1 MSNSGLNKSLKVYKG
16 LKIFD
21 NIAPY
26 IKHMESVEDYRENL
40 QLLEKSWDNLT
51 IMGQLGGNNI
61 DMNSTKKSF
70 ANLTE
75 QLLNHLGIETIK
87 KTSRQMQAKAQIAVD
102 IVIRNLFE
110 RTADIGFLATDDDIR
125 DFLNHTKSKY
135 DADYTENKTHLKQ
148 RFEEYVKKY
157 SVYFDIVLMDTQGN
171 VLVNLDDD
179 TQIKQSHD
187 EIINLALNTQED
199 FVETYKYHDFIPQ
212 YKKTLVYSYKVT
224 QTNEKDSK
232 PIGVLALCF
241 RFTDEMQ
248 GIFKNL
254 VDTRNQECLTLLD
267 KNGFV
272 IASSDKYQIPLN
284 AKLEIATQG
293 MHKIVSFGGRYYL
306 SKTAATN
313 GYQGFKGL
321 DWYGHIMVPLEH
333 AFIEDE
339 ENNLDISEDIL
350 QAILQYGDNFSDE
363 LKQIPLQANQIQANL
378 NRAVWNG
385 NISQS
390 KDSESDKGFSRL
402 LLNEIAKTGEETK
415 NIFKSSIINLT
426 KTIILNDTVSIAS
439 LMIDI
444 MDRNLYERANDC
456 RWWALNQEFR
466 TILDN
471 ENLTNTQKEKV
482 SSTLAY
488 INNLYTVYTNLFI
501 YDKNGVIVAVSQDNQ
516 QHFIGKKLDTLWVD
530 KTLHMKDSSKYCV
543 SDFETTELYDNKP
556 TYIYNAP
563 IKSSKNEN
571 IVVGGIGIVFD
582 SEAEFKAMID
592 ESMPRTVKDEVKNGV
607 FGVFTSKDKTII
619 SSSKDEYKVGTILDI
634 DDKFFKLKNG
644 ETYSEIITLNNKF
657 YTIGV
662 KCSNGYREFKSSGDD
677 YKNDVYSFF
686 FSYISEANIP
696 IETSKPKLLS
706 NEVIKTEC
714 DDCQEIAT
722 FRIGGKYLGAYCK
735 DVVKSISIDNLE
747 TAINFDDTNCFKG
760 TIIYNKMAVSV
771 LDISSFIK
779 EPVDT
784 NYDEIIIVDYEN
796 SEEHHF
802 VGLLVSKLEN
812 IIDVETKKLKPLE
825 HNLITGG
832 ALIQSIVSVE
842 QNGDNQLLT
851 ILDIKKLAKKL
862 TN

>member
-1 MSNSGLNKSLKVYKG
+1 MSNSGLNKSLKIYKG
-16 LKIFD
+16 LRIFE

-110 RTADIGFLATDDDIR
+110 RTADIGFLATDDEIR
-125 DFLNHTKSKY
+125 DFLNKTISKY
-135 DADYTENKTHLKQ
+135 DESYENNISSLKN

-157 SVYFDIVLMDTQGN
+157 SVYFDIVLMDTHGN
-171 VLVNLDDD
+171 VLVNLDES
-179 TQIKQSHD
+179 TKLKQSHD
-187 EIINLALNTQED
+187 EIIQLALNTHED
-199 FVETYKYHDFIPQ
+199 YIETYKYHDFSPK

-224 QTNEKDSK
+224 KTNEKDSEA
-232 PIGVLALCF
+232 IGVLALCF
-241 RFTDEMQ
+241 RFTDEMN
-248 GIFKNL
+248 GIFNNL
-254 VDTRNQECLTLLD
+254 VDKNNQECLTLLD

-272 IASSDKYQIPLN
+272 IASSDKYQIPLD

-306 SKTAATN
+306 SKTAATK

-333 AFIEDE
+333 AFLEDQ
-339 ENNLDISEDIL
+339 NDIDISDDIL

-363 LKQIPLQANQIQANL
+363 LKQIPIQANNIQENL

-385 NISQS
+385 NVSQS
-390 KDSESDKGFSRL
+390 KDKDSDKGFSRL

-426 KTIILNDTVSIAS
+426 KTIILNDTISIAS

-456 RWWALNQEFR
+456 RWWALNSEFR
-466 TILDN
+466 STLDN
-471 ENLTNTQKEKV
+471 ESITNTQKEKL
-482 SSTLAY
+482 SSTLKY

-501 YDKNGVIVAVSQDNQ
+501 YDKNGVIIAVSQDDQ
-516 QHFIGKKLDTLWVD
+516 QHFIGKKLDTIWSN
-530 KTLHMKDSSKYCV
+530 KTLTMKDASKYCV
-543 SDFETTELYDNKP
+543 SDFEKTELYDSRP

-563 IKSSKNEN
+563 IKSAKNEN
-571 IVVGGIGIVFD
+571 IIVGGIGIVFD
-582 SEAEFKAMID
+582 SEVEFKAMID

-619 SSSKDEYKVGTILDI
+619 SSSKEEYKVGTLLDI
-634 DDKFFKLKNG
+634 DDKFFNLKNG
-644 ETYSEIITLNNKF
+644 ETYSEIITLDNKF

-662 KCSNGYREFKSSGDD
+662 KCSNGYREFKNGSDD

-696 IETSKPKLLS
+696 IETTKPKLLS
-706 NEVIKTEC
+706 NEITKSDC
-714 DDCQEIAT
+714 NDCQEIAT
-722 FRIGGKYLGAYCK
+722 FRIGSKYLGSYCK
-735 DVVKSISIDNLE
+735 DVVKSVSINELE

-784 NYDEIIIVDYEN
+784 NYNEIVIVDYED

-812 IIDVETKKLKPLE
+812 IIDIETKKLKPLE

-851 ILDIKKLAKKL
+851 ILDIKKLANKL

>member
-1 MSNSGLNKSLKVYKG
+1 VSSSGLNKSLKIYKG

-110 RTADIGFLATDDDIR
+110 RTADIGFLATDEDIR
-125 DFLNHTKSKY
+125 DFLNHTVSKY
-135 DADYTENKTHLKQ
+135 DESYENNISHLKN
-148 RFEEYVKKY
+148 RFEEYVQKY
-157 SVYFDIVLMDTQGN
+157 SVYFDIVLMDTHGN
-171 VLVNLDDD
+171 VLVNLDEN
-179 TQIKQSHD
+179 TKIKQSKD
-187 EIINLALNTQED
+187 EIINLSLNTQED
-199 FVETYKYHDFIPQ
+199 YVETYKYHDFSPK

-224 QTNEKDSK
+224 KTNEKDSEA
-232 PIGVLALCF
+232 IGILALCF
-241 RFTDEMQ
+241 KFTDEMK
-248 GIFKNL
+248 GIFENL
-254 VDTRNQECLTLLD
+254 VNKSNQECLTLLD
-267 KNGFV
+267 KSGHV
-272 IASSDKYQIPLN
+272 IASSDKYQIPLG
-284 AKLEIATQG
+284 AKMEIATQG

-333 AFIEDE
+333 AFLEDQS
-339 ENNLDISEDIL
+339 NLEISEDIL
-350 QAILQYGDNFSDE
+350 QAILQYGDSFSDE
-363 LKQIPLQANQIQANL
+363 LKQIPIQANQIQENL

-385 NISQS
+385 NVSQS

-426 KTIILNDTVSIAS
+426 KTIILNDTISIAS

-456 RWWALNQEFR
+456 RWWALNSEFR

-471 ENLTNTQKEKV
+471 NIITSDLKNKL
-482 SSTLAY
+482 SSTLSY

-501 YDKNGVIVAVSQDNQ
+501 YDKNGVILAVSQNNQ
-516 QHFIGKKLDTLWVD
+516 EHLIGKKLDTLWSN
-530 KTLHMKDSSKYCV
+530 KTLSMKDSSKYCV
-543 SDFETTELYDNKP
+543 SDFESTDLYDNKP

-563 IKSSKNEN
+563 IKSSKSEN
-571 IVVGGIGIVFD
+571 TIVGGIGIVFD
-582 SEAEFKAMID
+582 SEIEFKAMID

-607 FGVFTSKDKTII
+607 FGVFTTKNKTII
-619 SSSKDEYKVGTILDI
+619 SSSNQKYSVGSYLDI
-634 DDKFFKLKNG
+634 DDKFFNLKNG
-644 ETYSEIITLNNKF
+644 ETYSEIITLDNKF

-662 KCSNGYREFKSSGDD
+662 KCSNGYREFKNGSDD

-706 NEVIKTEC
+706 NDVVKTQC

-722 FRIGGKYLGAYCK
+722 FRIGSKYLGSYCK
-735 DVVKSISIDNLE
+735 DVVQSVSIDKLE
-747 TAINFDDTNCFKG
+747 TAINLDDTNCFKG
-760 TIIYNKMAVSV
+760 TIIHNQMAVSV

-784 NYDEIIIVDYEN
+784 NYNEIVIVDYED
-796 SEEHHF
+796 SQEHHF

-812 IIDVETKKLKPLE
+812 IVDIETKKLKPLE
-825 HNLITGG
+825 QNLITGG

-842 QNGDNQLLT
+842 QNGDNKLLT
-851 ILDIKKLAKKL
+851 ILDIKKLANKL

>member
-1 MSNSGLNKSLKVYKG
+1 MSSSGLNKSLKIYKG

-110 RTADIGFLATDDDIR
+110 RTADIGFLATDEDIR
-125 DFLNHTKSKY
+125 DFLNHTVSKY
-135 DADYTENKTHLKQ
+135 DESYENNISHLKN
-148 RFEEYVKKY
+148 RFEEYVQKY
-157 SVYFDIVLMDTQGN
+157 SVYFDIVLMDTHGN
-171 VLVNLDDD
+171 VLVNLDEN
-179 TQIKQSHD
+179 TKIKQSKD
-187 EIINLALNTQED
+187 EIINLSLNTQED
-199 FVETYKYHDFIPQ
+199 YVETYKYHDFSPK

-224 QTNEKDSK
+224 KTNEKDSEA
-232 PIGVLALCF
+232 IGILALCF
-241 RFTDEMQ
+241 KFTDEMK
-248 GIFKNL
+248 GIFENL
-254 VDTRNQECLTLLD
+254 VNKSNQECLTLLD
-267 KNGFV
+267 KSGHV
-272 IASSDKYQIPLN
+272 IASSDKYQIPLG
-284 AKLEIATQG
+284 AKMEIATQG

-333 AFIEDE
+333 AFLEDQS
-339 ENNLDISEDIL
+339 NLEISEDIL
-350 QAILQYGDNFSDE
+350 QAILQYGDSFSDE
-363 LKQIPLQANQIQANL
+363 LKQIPIQANQIQENL

-385 NISQS
+385 NVSQS

-426 KTIILNDTVSIAS
+426 KTIILNDTISIAS

-456 RWWALNQEFR
+456 RWWALNSEFR

-471 ENLTNTQKEKV
+471 NIITSDLKNKL
-482 SSTLAY
+482 SSTLSY

-501 YDKNGVIVAVSQDNQ
+501 YDKNGVILAVSQNNQ
-516 QHFIGKKLDTLWVD
+516 EHLIGKKLDTLWSN
-530 KTLHMKDSSKYCV
+530 KTLSMKDSSKYCV
-543 SDFETTELYDNKP
+543 SDFESTDLYDNKP

-563 IKSSKNEN
+563 IKSSKSEN
-571 IVVGGIGIVFD
+571 TIVGGIGIVFD
-582 SEAEFKAMID
+582 SEIEFKAMID

-607 FGVFTSKDKTII
+607 FGVFTTKNKTII
-619 SSSKDEYKVGTILDI
+619 SSSNQKYSVGSYLDI
-634 DDKFFKLKNG
+634 DDKFFNLKNG
-644 ETYSEIITLNNKF
+644 ETYSEIITLDNKF

-662 KCSNGYREFKSSGDD
+662 KCSNGYREFKNGSDD

-706 NEVIKTEC
+706 NDVVKTQC

-722 FRIGGKYLGAYCK
+722 FRIGSKYLGSYCK
-735 DVVKSISIDNLE
+735 DVVQSVSIDKLE
-747 TAINFDDTNCFKG
+747 TAINLDDTNCFKG
-760 TIIYNKMAVSV
+760 TIIHNQMAVSV

-784 NYDEIIIVDYEN
+784 NYNEIVIVDYED
-796 SEEHHF
+796 SQEHHF

-812 IIDVETKKLKPLE
+812 IVDIETKKLKPLE
-825 HNLITGG
+825 QNLITGG

-842 QNGDNQLLT
+842 QNGDNKLLT
-851 ILDIKKLAKKL
+851 ILDIKKLANKL

>member
-1 MSNSGLNKSLKVYKG
+1 MSSSGLNKSLKIYKG

-75 QLLNHLGIETIK
+75 QLLNHLGIETVK

-110 RTADIGFLATDDDIR
+110 RTADIGFLATDEEIR
-125 DFLNHTKSKY
+125 EFLNKTISKY
-135 DADYTENKTHLKQ
+135 DESYENNILSLKN

-157 SVYFDIVLMDTQGN
+157 SVYFDIVLMDTHGN
-171 VLVNLDDD
+171 VLVNLDE
-179 TQIKQSHD
+179 TNTLKQSHD
-187 EIINLALNTQED
+187 DIIQLALNTNED
-199 FVETYKYHDFIPQ
+199 YVETYKYHDFSPK

-224 QTNEKDSK
+224 KTNEKNSEA
-232 PIGVLALCF
+232 IGVLSLCF
-241 RFTDEMQ
+241 RFTDEMK
-248 GIFKNL
+248 GIFNNL
-254 VDTRNQECLTLLD
+254 VDKNNQECLTLLD
-267 KNGFV
+267 KNGYV

-284 AKLEIATQG
+284 AKMELATQG

-306 SKTAATN
+306 SKTAATK

-333 AFIEDE
+333 AFLEDQ
-339 ENNLDISEDIL
+339 NDIDISENIL

-363 LKQIPLQANQIQANL
+363 LKQIAIQANRIQENL

-385 NISQS
+385 NVSQS
-390 KDSESDKGFSRL
+390 KDRDSDKGFSRL
-402 LLNEIAKTGEETK
+402 LLSEIAKTGEETK

-426 KTIILNDTVSIAS
+426 KTIILNDTISIAS

-456 RWWALNQEFR
+456 RWWALNSEFR
-466 TILDN
+466 DILDC
-471 ENLTNTQKEKV
+471 ENITNLQQEKL
-482 SSTLAY
+482 SKTLQY

-501 YDKNGVIVAVSQDNQ
+501 YDKNGIVIAVSQDNQ
-516 QHFIGKKLDTLWVD
+516 QHLIGKKLDTLWSN
-530 KTLHMKDSSKYCV
+530 KTLTMKDSSKYCV
-543 SDFETTELYDNKP
+543 SDFEKTDLYNNKP

-571 IVVGGIGIVFD
+571 NIVGGIGIVFD
-582 SEAEFKAMID
+582 SEVEFKAMIE

-607 FGVFTSKDKTII
+607 FGVFASKDKTII
-619 SSSKDEYKVGTILDI
+619 SSSKEEYKVGTLLDI
-634 DDKFFKLKNG
+634 DNKFFNLKNG
-644 ETYSEIITLNNKF
+644 ESHSEIITLDNKF

-662 KCSNGYREFKSSGDD
+662 KCSNGYREFKNGSDD

-696 IETSKPKLLS
+696 IETTKPKLLS
-706 NEVIKTEC
+706 DAIIKTQC

-722 FRIGGKYLGAYCK
+722 FRIGSKYLGAYCK
-735 DVVKSISIDNLE
+735 DVVQSVSIDKLE
-747 TAINFDDTNCFKG
+747 TAINLDDTNCFKG
-760 TIIYNKMAVSV
+760 TIIHKGMAVSV

-784 NYDEIIIVDYEN
+784 NYNEIIIIDYEN
-796 SEEHHF
+796 SEDHHF

-825 HNLITGG
+825 QNLITGG

-851 ILDIKKLAKKL
+851 ILDIKKLSNKL
-862 TN
+862 TD

>member
-1 MSNSGLNKSLKVYKG
+1 MSSSGLNKSLKIYKG

-110 RTADIGFLATDDDIR
+110 RTADIGFLATDDEIR
-125 DFLNHTKSKY
+125 DFLNHTVSKY
-135 DADYTENKTHLKQ
+135 DESYENNIVNLKN
-148 RFEEYVKKY
+148 RFEEYVQKY
-157 SVYFDIVLMDTQGN
+157 SVYFDIVLMDTHGN
-171 VLVNLDDD
+171 VLVNLDEN
-179 TQIKQSHD
+179 TKIQQSKD

-199 FVETYKYHDFIPQ
+199 YVETYKYHDFSPK

-224 QTNEKDSK
+224 KTNEKNSDA
-232 PIGVLALCF
+232 IGVLALCF
-241 RFTDEMQ
+241 RFTDEMK
-248 GIFKNL
+248 GIFENL
-254 VDTRNQECLTLLD
+254 VDKNNQECLTLLD
-267 KNGFV
+267 KDGYV
-272 IASSDKYQIPLN
+272 IASSDKYQIPLG
-284 AKLEIATQG
+284 ARMEIATQG

-306 SKTAATN
+306 SKTAATK

-333 AFIEDE
+333 AFLEDSS
-339 ENNLDISEDIL
+339 NLEISEDIL
-350 QAILQYGDNFSDE
+350 QAILQYGDSFSDE
-363 LKQIPLQANQIQANL
+363 LKQIPIQANQIQENL

-385 NISQS
+385 NVSQS

-426 KTIILNDTVSIAS
+426 KTIILNDTISIAS

-456 RWWALNQEFR
+456 RWWALNSEFR

-471 ENLTNTQKEKV
+471 DTITTDLKNKL

-501 YDKNGVIVAVSQDNQ
+501 YDKNGVILAVSQNSQ
-516 QHFIGKKLDTLWVD
+516 EHLVGKKLDTLWSN
-530 KTLHMKDSSKYCV
+530 KTLSMKDSSKYCV
-543 SDFETTELYDNKP
+543 SDFESTDLYDNKP

-571 IVVGGIGIVFD
+571 TIVGGIGIVFN
-582 SEAEFKAMID
+582 SEIEFKAMID

-607 FGVFTSKDKTII
+607 FGIFATKDKTII
-619 SSSKDEYKVGTILDI
+619 SSSNQKYSVGSYLDI
-634 DDKFFKLKNG
+634 DNKFFNLKNG
-644 ETYSEIITLNNKF
+644 ETYSEIITLDNKF

-662 KCSNGYREFKSSGDD
+662 KCSNGYREFKNGNDD

-706 NEVIKTEC
+706 NEIIKSQC

-722 FRIGGKYLGAYCK
+722 FRIGSKYLGSYCK
-735 DVVKSISIDNLE
+735 DVIKSVSIDKLE

-760 TIIYNKMAVSV
+760 TIIHNQMAVSV

-784 NYDEIIIVDYEN
+784 NYNEIVIVDYED
-796 SEEHHF
+796 SQEHHF

-812 IIDVETKKLKPLE
+812 IVDIETKKLKPLE
-825 HNLITGG
+825 QNLITGG

-842 QNGDNQLLT
+842 QNGDNKLLT
-851 ILDIKKLAKKL
+851 ILDIKKLANKL

>member
-1 MSNSGLNKSLKVYKG
+1 MSNSGFNKSLKIYKG

-61 DMNSTKKSF
+61 NMNSTKKSF

-75 QLLNHLGIETIK
+75 QLLNHLSIETIK

-110 RTADIGFLATDDDIR
+110 RTADIGFLATDEDIR
-125 DFLNHTKSKY
+125 DFLNTTVSKY
-135 DADYTENKTHLKQ
+135 DESYENNILHLKN
-148 RFEEYVKKY
+148 RFEEYIKKY
-157 SVYFDIVLMDTQGN
+157 SVYFDIVLMDIHGN
-171 VLVNLDDD
+171 ILVNLDDD
-179 TQIKQSHD
+179 TKIKQSND
-187 EIINLALNTQED
+187 EIINLTLTTHED
-199 FVETYKYHDFIPQ
+199 YVETYKYHDFSPK
-212 YKKTLVYSYKVT
+212 YKKTLVYSSKVT
-224 QTNEKDSK
+224 KTNEKNSEV
-232 PIGVLALCF
+232 IGVLALCF
-241 RFTDEMQ
+241 KFTDEMK
-248 GIFKNL
+248 GIFNNL
-254 VDTRNQECLTLLD
+254 VDKKNQECLTLLD
-267 KNGFV
+267 KNGYV

-284 AKLEIATQG
+284 AQMEIATKG

-306 SKTAATN
+306 SKTAFTN

-321 DWYGHIMVPLEH
+321 DWCGHIMVPLEH
-333 AFIEDE
+333 AFLEDQ
-339 ENNLDISEDIL
+339 NNLEISEDIL
-350 QAILQYGDNFSDE
+350 QAILQYGDSFSDE
-363 LKQIPLQANQIQANL
+363 LKQIPIQANKIQENL

-385 NISQS
+385 NVSQS
-390 KDSESDKGFSRL
+390 KESNSDKGFSRL

-426 KTIILNDTVSIAS
+426 KTIILNDTISIAS

-456 RWWALNQEFR
+456 RWWALNSEFR

-471 ENLTNTQKEKV
+471 EIITDSQKE
-482 SSTLAY
+482 TLSATLSY

-501 YDKNGVIVAVSQDNQ
+501 YDKNGVIISVSQNNQ
-516 QHFIGKKLDTLWVD
+516 KHLLGKKLDTIWSN
-530 KTLHMKDSSKYCV
+530 KTLQIKDSSKYCV
-543 SDFETTELYDNKP
+543 SDFEITDLYDNKA

-563 IKSSKNEN
+563 IKSEKDDHT
-571 IVVGGIGIVFD
+571 IVGGIGIVFD
-582 SEAEFKAMID
+582 SEVEFKAMID

-607 FGVFTSKDKTII
+607 FGVFATKGKTII
-619 SSSKDEYKVGTILDI
+619 SSSKDEYTVGSYLDI
-634 DDKFFKLKNG
+634 DDKFFNLKNG
-644 ETYSEIITLNNKF
+644 ETHSEIITLNNKF

-662 KCSNGYREFKSSGDD
+662 KCSNGYREFKNGSDD

-696 IETSKPKLLS
+696 IEISKAKSLSSEVVTS
-706 NEVIKTEC
+706 N
-714 DDCQEIAT
+714 DDNCQEIAT
-722 FRIGGKYLGAYCK
+722 FRIGNKYLGSYCK
-735 DVVKSISIDNLE
+735 DVIGAVSIDELE
-747 TAINFDDTNCFKG
+747 TAINLDDTNCFKG
-760 TIIYNKMAVSV
+760 TIIHEKMAVSV

-784 NYDEIIIVDYEN
+784 NYNEIVIVDYED
-796 SEEHHF
+796 SQEHHF
-802 VGLLVSKLEN
+802 VGLLVSKIEN
-812 IIDVETKKLKPLE
+812 IIDIETKKLKPLE

-842 QNGDNQLLT
+842 QNEDNQLLT
-851 ILDIKKLAKKL
+851 ILDIKKLSNKL

>member
-1 MSNSGLNKSLKVYKG
+1 
-16 LKIFD
+16 
-21 NIAPY
+21 
-26 IKHMESVEDYRENL
+26 MESVEDYRENL

-110 RTADIGFLATDDDIR
+110 RTADIGFLATDEDIR
-125 DFLNHTKSKY
+125 DFLNHTVSKY
-135 DADYTENKTHLKQ
+135 DESYENNISHLKN
-148 RFEEYVKKY
+148 RFEEYVQKY
-157 SVYFDIVLMDTQGN
+157 SVYFDIVLMDTHGN
-171 VLVNLDDD
+171 VLVNLDEN
-179 TQIKQSHD
+179 TKIKQSKD
-187 EIINLALNTQED
+187 EIINLSLNTQED
-199 FVETYKYHDFIPQ
+199 YVETYKYHDFSPK

-224 QTNEKDSK
+224 KTNEKDSEA
-232 PIGVLALCF
+232 IGILALCF
-241 RFTDEMQ
+241 KFTDEMK
-248 GIFKNL
+248 GIFENL
-254 VDTRNQECLTLLD
+254 VNKSNQECLTLLD
-267 KNGFV
+267 KSGHV
-272 IASSDKYQIPLN
+272 IASSDKYQIPLG
-284 AKLEIATQG
+284 AKMEIATQG

-333 AFIEDE
+333 AFLEDQS
-339 ENNLDISEDIL
+339 NLEISEDIL
-350 QAILQYGDNFSDE
+350 QAILQYGDSFSDE
-363 LKQIPLQANQIQANL
+363 LKQIPIQANQIQENL

-385 NISQS
+385 NVSQS

-426 KTIILNDTVSIAS
+426 KTIILNDTISIAS

-456 RWWALNQEFR
+456 RWWALNSEFR

-471 ENLTNTQKEKV
+471 NIITSDLKNKL
-482 SSTLAY
+482 SSTLSY

-501 YDKNGVIVAVSQDNQ
+501 YDKNGVILAVSQNNQ
-516 QHFIGKKLDTLWVD
+516 EHLIGKKLDTLWSN
-530 KTLHMKDSSKYCV
+530 KTLSMKDSSKYCV
-543 SDFETTELYDNKP
+543 SDFESTDLYDNKP

-563 IKSSKNEN
+563 IESSKSEN
-571 IVVGGIGIVFD
+571 TIVGGIGIVFD
-582 SEAEFKAMID
+582 SEIEFKAMID

-607 FGVFTSKDKTII
+607 FGVFTTKNKTII
-619 SSSKDEYKVGTILDI
+619 SSSNQKYSVGSYLDI
-634 DDKFFKLKNG
+634 TDKFFNLKNG
-644 ETYSEIITLNNKF
+644 ETYSEIITLDNKF

-662 KCSNGYREFKSSGDD
+662 KCSNGYREFKNGSDD

-706 NEVIKTEC
+706 NDVVKTQC

-722 FRIGGKYLGAYCK
+722 FRIGSKYLGSYCK
-735 DVVKSISIDNLE
+735 DVVQSVSIDKLE
-747 TAINFDDTNCFKG
+747 TAINLDDTNCFKG
-760 TIIYNKMAVSV
+760 TIIHNKMAVSV

-784 NYDEIIIVDYEN
+784 NYNEIVIVDYED
-796 SEEHHF
+796 SQEHHF

-812 IIDVETKKLKPLE
+812 IVDIETKKLKPLE
-825 HNLITGG
+825 QNLITGG

-842 QNGDNQLLT
+842 QNGDNKLLT
-851 ILDIKKLAKKL
+851 ILDIKKLANKL